1 MIKIYT
7 NFQEIEKEKWNALV
21 KESAVSTFFQTREC
35 YQFYDSLSFLQPF
48 VFAVE
53 EGNAITGL
61 VCGYT
66 IADGNPIKQF
76 FSRRAIVPGGALL
89 SADITDTALNQ
100 LLATVKK
107 ELKKKAIYIEL
118 RNYNDYQ
125 VYKTDF
131 NVSGF
136 DYVPHLNFHIATPDV
151 EFALKK
157 LSSSKRR
164 YVKLTKKE
172 GAEWTET
179 TEKIEILEFYNIL
192 HDLYVN
198 KVKTPLFPL
207 EFFMKL
213 IQNGYGKLFVVKLD
227 GKIWGGSVCVSYNN
241 EILYEWFVCG
251 LDRERKNVYPST
263 LATWAGIEYAATNGY
278 KMFDLMGAGKPD
290 EGYGVRE
297 FKAEFGGELVEHGRF
312 LAVLQPRLYALG
324 KWAVGKMKK
333 AK

>member
-7 NFQEIEKEKWNALV
+7 NFQEIEKEKWTALV

-118 RNYNDYQ
+118 RNYNDYSS
-125 VYKTDF
+125 YRSKIE
-131 NVSGF
+131 NSGF
-136 DYVPHLNFHIATPDV
+136 AYQAHLNFHVATPDV
-151 EFALKK
+151 ETALKK
-157 LSSSKRR
+157 LSTTKRR
-164 YVKLTKKE
+164 DVKLSRKE

-179 TEKIEILEFYNIL
+179 QSLQDLKEYYAILE
-192 HDLYVN
+192 HLYVTRI
-198 KVKTPLFPL
+198 KTPLFPI
-207 EFFMKL
+207 EFFENLMTMP
-213 IQNGYGKLFVVKLD
+213 QGKLLVVKQND
-227 GKIWGGSVCVSYNN
+227 KVIGGSVMVLL
-241 EILYEWFVCG
+241 EGVAVYEWFVCG
-251 LDRERKNVYPST
+251 LDGQQKNVFPST
-263 LATWAGIEYAATNGY
+263 LATWGAMEYAAQNGY
-278 KMFDLMGAGKPD
+278 PRFDMMGAGKPD

-297 FKAEFGGELVEHGRF
+297 FKSKFGGELVEHGRF
-312 LAVLQPRLYALG
+312 LAVLQPGLYALG
-324 KWAVGKMKK
+324 KYVVQKLKTKK
-333 AK
+333 